1 MNLDFHWIS
10 QLHLTKGQ
18 NGGLLMSKQKLAP
31 GIYEKIITRDVKDDL
46 ALLSPTQVQTKGI
59 DAAES
64 ANVIA
69 SYLQRILARGLSDVA
84 AQFST
89 SEKEQQLA
97 AEIALA
103 NKILALVK
111 TETGNDE
118 LSGDHIEPPG
128 KQLLEIAPENSLAST
143 TSKEHLPRPQTSL
156 IETSL
161 FTGAKQEPS
170 MMHELRME
178 IGSADRIDML
188 VSFIKWSGLRLIY
201 DDLKAF
207 AEHGGKL
214 RLIATSYMGATD
226 AKAIE
231 EIAKLPHAEIRMS
244 YDTKRTRLH
253 AKAYLFYRSTG
264 YDTAYIG
271 SSNMS
276 HVALS
281 TGLEWNVKI
290 TRYDSPHTMEKVQA
304 TFETYWH
311 TEEFEPYTADKRAY
325 LHAAIEH
332 ERHPDVVKESSSAF
346 FFDLHPFVY
355 QRQMLDDI
363 TRERLLHHNF
373 KNLIVAATGT
383 GKTVLAAFDYR
394 RFCRETPGPHR
405 LLFVAHREEIL
416 AQSRACFRNI
426 LRDENFGGLFV
437 GSERPTSEA
446 QWEHLFLS
454 IQTFAA
460 KDWTSHTTPDAYDY
474 IVVDEVHHAA
484 TRSYKELFSYY
495 QPKVLLGL
503 TATPERMDGEDITTY
518 FGGRITSELRL
529 PEAID
534 RGMLAPFHYFGV
546 TDPVDLSGLHWT
558 RGGYQKSELE
568 NVFVLSERI
577 AKQRAAVILQSL
589 ERYVTNLDEIHGLGF
604 CVSRKHAV
612 FMAEC
617 FNAHSLPSRALSAD
631 TNDDDRRQAKEDL
644 ASGKLRFLFV
654 VDLYNEGVDI
664 PAIDTVLFLRPT
676 ESLTIFLQQ
685 LGRGLRLS
693 EGKECLTVLDFVGQ
707 ANKNYRF
714 AEKFEALLKRTR
726 HTLAEEIESGFAAAP
741 RGCYIHLEEYAKQYI
756 LENIKGHFSGKR
768 GLIRMLEAF
777 QEESD
782 QPLTLENF
790 LNFAH
795 LPIEALYN
803 HKLKAGLYRLAVS
816 ARCHAAFHE
825 PDEKLL
831 TTSFARFSAIDD
843 ATWLAFLHDTL
854 PQWKHLRAFSCSAR
868 EEQLLQMTYFTIYEE
883 KLENETAATVI
894 RDRLA
899 DLATHNPTLL
909 HELQE
914 IIAYAQN
921 HLRTMALPNRLPFAT
936 PLHVHCHYTR
946 NQICAALDMLRPSA
960 LRQGVYCVKEKAC
973 DFFLITLIKS
983 EKDYSPSTMYR
994 DYSMNEHLFH
1004 WESQSTT
1011 SDTSP
1016 TARRYF
1022 EHEKNGH
1029 SILLFVREYDTNQQG
1044 TAPYLFLGTA
1054 KHVSHSGSRPI
1065 SIVWHL
1071 DDPIPA
1077 EFLTATNKLVNE

>member
-1 MNLDFHWIS
+1 
-10 QLHLTKGQ
+10 
-18 NGGLLMSKQKLAP
+18 MSKQNLFP
-31 GIYEKIITRDVKDDL
+31 GIYEKIITHDVKEAL
-46 ALLSPTQVQTKGI
+46 ALLSPAQIQTKGI
-59 DAAES
+59 DAAEG
-64 ANVIA
+64 ANILT

-84 AQFST
+84 AQYPS

-97 AEIALA
+97 AEIALT
-103 NKILALVK
+103 NKIIALVQ
-111 TETGNDE
+111 TETGNEDVCGE
-118 LSGDHIEPPG
+118 RIERPG
-128 KQLLEIAPENSLAST
+128 EQLLEVAPENSLAST
-143 TSKEHLPRPQTSL
+143 EKQVHLPRPQSSL

-170 MMHELRME
+170 MLHELRME
-178 IGSADRIDML
+178 IGSANRIDML

-207 AEHGGKL
+207 AAHGGKL

-253 AKAYLFYRSTG
+253 AKAYLFYRATG

-276 HVALS
+276 HAALS
-281 TGLEWNVKI
+281 TGLEWNVKL

-311 TEEFEPYTADKRAY
+311 TEEFEPYTEEKRAY

-332 ERHPDVVKESSSAF
+332 ERHPDAVKESSPAF
-346 FFDLHPFVY
+346 FFELHPFVY

-363 TRERLLHHNF
+363 LRERRLHHNF

-426 LRDENFGGLFV
+426 LRNENFGGLFV
-437 GSERPTSEA
+437 GSNRPTSEA

-460 KDWTSHTTPDAYDY
+460 KNWTSRTTADAYDY
-474 IVVDEVHHAA
+474 IVIDEVHHAA
-484 TRSYKELFSYY
+484 AHSYKALFSYY
-495 QPKVLLGL
+495 RPKILLGL

-518 FGGRITSELRL
+518 FSGRITSELRL

-546 TDPVDLSGLHWT
+546 TDPVDLSSLHWT
-558 RGGYQKSELE
+558 RGGYQKSDLE
-568 NVFVLSERI
+568 NVYVLSERI
-577 AKQRAAVILQSL
+577 AKQRVAVILQSL
-589 ERYVTNLDEIHGLGF
+589 ERYVTNLNEVHGLAF
-604 CVSRKHAV
+604 CVSRKHAA
-612 FMAEC
+612 FMAAC
-617 FNAHSLPSRALSAD
+617 FNAHGLPSRALSAD
-631 TNDDDRRQAKEDL
+631 TNEDDRRHAKDDL
-644 ASGKLRFLFV
+644 TTGKLRFLFV

-714 AEKFEALLKRTR
+714 AEKFEALLKHTR
-726 HTLAEEIESGFAAAP
+726 HTLTEEIQNGFAAAP
-741 RGCYIHLEEYAKQYI
+741 HGCYIHLEEYAKQYI
-756 LENIKGHFSGKR
+756 LDNIQGQFSGKR
-768 GLIRMLEAF
+768 ALLRLLEAF
-777 QEESD
+777 HEENHL
-782 QPLTLENF
+782 PLTLENF
-790 LNFAH
+790 LTYAH

-825 PDEKLL
+825 PDEKRL
-831 TTSFARFSAIDD
+831 TAAFARFSAIDD
-843 ATWLAFLHDTL
+843 ATWLAFLQKALPHWQTL
-854 PQWKHLRAFSCSAR
+854 QTFSCSPA
-868 EEQLLQMTYFTIYEE
+868 EEQLLQMTYFTLYEE
-883 KLENETAATVI
+883 KLEKETAATII
-894 RDRLA
+894 RKRLA
-899 DLATHNPTLL
+899 DLAMHNPTLM

-914 IIAYAQN
+914 IITYAQN
-921 HLRTMALPNRLPFAT
+921 HLRTLALPNRLPFVT

-946 NQICAALDMLRPSA
+946 NQICAALDMLRPNA

-1029 SILLFVREYDTNQQG
+1029 SILLFVREYDTDQQG

-1077 EFLTATNKLVNE
+1077 EFLMATNKLVNE

>member
-1 MNLDFHWIS
+1 
-10 QLHLTKGQ
+10 
-18 NGGLLMSKQKLAP
+18 MSKKELAP
-31 GIYEKIITRDVKDDL
+31 GIYEKIVNRNVKEYL
-46 ALLSPTQVQTKGI
+46 AHLSPKQFQLEKI
-59 DAAES
+59 DTAEGAKILS
-64 ANVIA
+64 A
-69 SYLQRILARGLSDVA
+69 YLARIITRGLSDVA
-84 AQFST
+84 AQCSS
-89 SEKEQQLA
+89 SEPQKQLA

-103 NKILALVK
+103 NKIIALVEN
-111 TETGNDE
+111 ETKNEDLPDE
-118 LSGDHIEPPG
+118 YLVPPG
-128 KQLLEIAPENSLAST
+128 EELLEIAPQNSLAGT
-143 TSKEHLPRPQTSL
+143 VKNEHLPRPQTSL
-156 IETSL
+156 TETSL
-161 FTGAKQEPS
+161 FTGAKKEPS

-178 IGSADRIDML
+178 IRSANRIDML

-201 DDLKAF
+201 DDLRFF
-207 AEHGGKL
+207 AEHGGQL

-226 AKAIE
+226 AKAIDA
-231 EIAKLPHAEIRMS
+231 IAKLPHAEVRIS

-276 HVALS
+276 RAALS

-290 TRYDSPHTMEKVQA
+290 THYDSPHTMEKVQA

-311 TEEFEPYTADKRAY
+311 TEEFEPYTEEKRAY

-332 ERHPDVVKESSSAF
+332 ERHPDQVQEGSSAF
-346 FFDLHPFVY
+346 FFDVHPFGY
-355 QRQMLDDI
+355 QRQILDDLL
-363 TRERLLHHNF
+363 RERLLHHNY

-394 RFCRETPGPHR
+394 RFCQETPGPHR

-437 GSERPTSEA
+437 GSERPTSDA
-446 QWEHLFLS
+446 QMEHLFLS
-454 IQTFAA
+454 IQTFSA
-460 KDWTSHTTPDAYDY
+460 KDWTTQTTPDAYDY

-484 TRSYKELFSYY
+484 AHSYKQLFSYY
-495 QPKVLLGL
+495 HPKILLGL

-518 FGGRITSELRL
+518 FGRRITSELRL

-546 TDPVDLSGLHWT
+546 SDPTDLSRLHWT
-558 RGGYQKSELE
+558 RGGYQAKELE
-568 NVFVLSERI
+568 NVYVLNKVL
-577 AKQRAAVILQSL
+577 AKRRAAVILESL
-589 ERYVTNLDEIHGLGF
+589 KRYVTNLEEVHGLGF
-604 CVSRKHAV
+604 CVSRAHAH
-612 FMAEC
+612 FMADC
-617 FNAHSLPSRALSAD
+617 FNAHGIPSRALSAETSED
-631 TNDDDRRQAKEDL
+631 NRHQAKQDL
-644 ASGKLRFLFV
+644 ATGKLRFLFV

-664 PAIDTVLFLRPT
+664 PIIDTVLFLRPT

-707 ANKNYRF
+707 SNKNYRF
-714 AEKFEALLKRTR
+714 AEKFEALLQHTR
-726 HTLAEEIESGFAAAP
+726 HTLTEEIEDRFADAP
-741 RGCYIHLEEYAKQYI
+741 RGCYIHLEEQAERYI
-756 LENIKGHFSGKR
+756 LDNLKGHFSGRR
-768 GLIRMLEAF
+768 GLIQKLENF
-777 QEESD
+777 HKKSG
-782 QPLTLENF
+782 QPLALENF
-790 LNFAH
+790 LTYTN
-795 LPIEALYN
+795 LSITDLYN
-803 HKLKAGLYRLAVS
+803 AKLKTTGFYRLAVT
-816 ARCHAAFHE
+816 AGCHTDFHE
-825 PDEKLL
+825 SDEKLL
-831 TTSFARFSAIDD
+831 TASFARFSAIDD
-843 ATWLAFLHDTL
+843 IDWLDFLQNTL
-854 PQWKHLRAFSCSAR
+854 PHWRELPACVCSPQ
-868 EEQLLQMTYFTIYEE
+868 EEQLLQMTYFTIYTESLE
-883 KLENETAATVI
+883 KETAASTI
-894 RDRLA
+894 RQRLA
-899 DLATHNPTLL
+899 NLAIQNPTLL

-914 IIAYAQN
+914 IIAYARK
-921 HLRTMALPNRLPFAT
+921 HLRTIAHPNRLPFKT

-946 NQICAALDMLRPSA
+946 NQICAALDMLRPNA
-960 LRQGVYCVKEKAC
+960 LRQGVYFAKEKHC

-1016 TARRYF
+1016 TAHRYF

-1029 SILLFVREYDTNQQG
+1029 SILLFVREYDTDKQG
-1044 TAPYLFLGTA
+1044 TAPYMFLGTA

-1065 SIVWHL
+1065 SIVWRL

-1077 EFLTATNKLVNE
+1077 EFLTATNKLANE